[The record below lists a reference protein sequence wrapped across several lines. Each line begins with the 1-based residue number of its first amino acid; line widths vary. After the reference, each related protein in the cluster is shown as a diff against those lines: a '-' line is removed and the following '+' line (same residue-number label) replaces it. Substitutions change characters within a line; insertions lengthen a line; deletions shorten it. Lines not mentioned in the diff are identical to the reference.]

1 MGEKQ
6 EAFTG
11 KSRPQTFTVQIQYQ
25 ENATWQ
31 GTILWV
37 EEKQAMHFRS
47 ALELLKLMDSAL
59 DQAGKKEESDKKYIE
74 KSKHQI
80 NCGKQPSRAVES
92 SEGKGERREDDE
104 AE

>member
-59 DQAGKKEESDKKYIE
+59 DQAGKKEEKEPACIQKENTREYENHQENKAEEPKKPMN
-74 KSKHQI
+74 QT
-80 NCGKQPSRAVES
+80 
-92 SEGKGERREDDE
+92 GERRER
-104 AE
+104 